1 MAAQMLAQMSAQGGR
16 DLLALMS
23 PDHLQ
28 DCDLGDCDLGDLRHG
43 GDFPNPLFRRALVE
57 VETLACHHS

>member
-1 MAAQMLAQMSAQGGR
+1 
-16 DLLALMS
+16 MS

-57 VETLACHHS
+57 VETPACHHS